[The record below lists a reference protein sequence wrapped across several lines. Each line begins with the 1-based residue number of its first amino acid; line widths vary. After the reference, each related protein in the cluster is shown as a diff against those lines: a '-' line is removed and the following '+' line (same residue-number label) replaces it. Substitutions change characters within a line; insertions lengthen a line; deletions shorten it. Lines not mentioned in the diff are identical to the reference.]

1 MQEQSTLDLLVWW
14 RGFEVCFET
23 RYFKISSQGKVI
35 GRHGLFGSLYCV
47 LLRAVDSRPRLSR
60 YFSNE

>member
-23 RYFKISSQGKVI
+23 RYVKISSQGITKVI
-35 GRHGLFGSLYCV
+35 GRHGLFGSLYYV
-47 LLRAVDSRPRLSR
+47 LSIPTPRPSRH
-60 YFSNE
+60 FSNE

>member
-23 RYFKISSQGKVI
+23 RYFKISSQGITKVI
-35 GRHGLFGSLYCV
+35 GRHGLFGSLYYV
-47 LLRAVDSRPRLSR
+47 LSIPTPGRPAI
-60 YFSNE
+60 FSNE